1 MKEQKNAYT
10 VLVRK
15 PEGKRPIERPKHM
28 WEYIKM
34 HLKYKELERGEW
46 INMVQRQTRSAVGM
60 VMNFQVLGHARDLI
74 NY

>member
-1 MKEQKNAYT
+1 MYARKEKNACK

-34 HLKYKELERGEW
+34 HLTDIG
-46 INMVQRQTRSAVGM
+46 
-60 VMNFQVLGHARDLI
+60 
-74 NY
+74 